1 MPANRETLSAHLA
14 NAHARLAWLNVA
26 IAEQASRVAQMQR
39 RGEDEGVERVI
50 FNHYQ
55 KMRALLLNDLDRLS
69 RSPAHT
75 RKFDE
80 GAGVRAEPLNTPDH
94 VEAEP
99 F

>member
-1 MPANRETLSAHLA
+1 MRANQETLSAHLA
-14 NAHARLAWLNVA
+14 NAHARLARLNVA
-26 IAEQASRVAQMQR
+26 IAGQASRVAEMQL
-39 RGEDEGVERVI
+39 RGEDEVVERVI

-80 GAGVRAEPLNTPDH
+80 GAGVRAKPLNTPDH